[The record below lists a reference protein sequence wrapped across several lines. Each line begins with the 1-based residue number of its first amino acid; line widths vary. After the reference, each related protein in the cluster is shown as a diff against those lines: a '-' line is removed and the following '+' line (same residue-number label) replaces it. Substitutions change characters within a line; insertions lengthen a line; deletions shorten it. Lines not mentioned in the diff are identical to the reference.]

1 VKEFW
6 VYTASRLGLFVVS
19 YAVVAAVY
27 LLVTDDTQLPLI
39 WPFLLA
45 AIISSIASVYLLRGQ
60 RERFAAV
67 VQRRADA
74 ASTRFEQMRS
84 KEDEPE

>member
-1 VKEFW
+1 MKEFW

-19 YAVVAAVY
+19 YAAIAGVY
-27 LLVTDDTQLPLI
+27 LLASDDTQVPLI

-74 ASTRFEQMRS
+74 ASTRFEEMRS

>member
-19 YAVVAAVY
+19 YAAIAGVY
-27 LLVTDDTQLPLI
+27 LLVSDDTQVPLI

-74 ASTRFEQMRS
+74 ASTRFEEMRS

>member
-1 VKEFW
+1 MKEFW

-19 YAVVAAVY
+19 YAAIAGIY
-27 LLVTDDTQLPLI
+27 LLVSDDTQVPLI

-74 ASTRFEQMRS
+74 ASTRFEEMRS